1 MLRLVRMMHTYF
13 NKNLLEAGVD
23 EAGRGPLGGRVYTAS
38 AVIPKYL
45 TSAHA
50 APFLLFGPLKFVM
63 KPVLEASSGD
73 VGSLLIVG
81 GAESLNPASSSIING
96 DQIIIGVFPAK

>member
-1 MLRLVRMMHTYF
+1 MINCLASSVS
-13 NKNLLEAGVD
+13 
-23 EAGRGPLGGRVYTAS
+23 AS

-50 APFLLFGPLKFVM
+50 APFLLLGPLKLVM

-81 GAESLNPASSSIING
+81 GAQSLKPASSSIMNG
-96 DQIIIGVFPAK
+96 DQIIIGVLPAK